1 MKFTKIT
8 LSEWRQFRSID
19 IDFHPKVTI
28 ITGANG
34 AGKSTILKL
43 LAKHYGW
50 NLAFL
55 STPYLSSK
63 KGTYEFKSHFKK
75 VKNINNLNIRASG
88 MPEFSTLGDIHY
100 SDNFSS
106 NIIIQNNQP
115 NQAEFHLQ
123 IHNQRH
129 INGLHIDSHRPV
141 PKYQKL
147 QNIPTNAMN
156 ANDAYEK
163 YLNETRV
170 LYSSGH
176 SAYSPIYRMKEA
188 IISMA
193 AFGPGNS
200 YVQKNE
206 IIEKLF
212 IDFKNILKRVL
223 PKELG
228 FQDLS
233 IRIPDIVL
241 ETESGEFL
249 LDSSSGG
256 IMSIIDLAWQIF
268 LYSHDKEEFVV
279 TIDEPEN
286 HLHPSMQRSLL
297 NDFVEAFPNAQF
309 IVVTHSPFMV
319 SSIRD
324 SNVYALKYEK
334 FHEIDN
340 PEKIVKKVI
349 SQKLDLDQKAAT
361 ANEILREILGVPVT
375 LPQWA
380 EDDLQR
386 ICSNFSASDITPD
399 GLTRLHSELEQA
411 GLGEFY
417 PEALNKVVESN
428 FHD

>member
-1 MKFTKIT
+1 MKFNKVT

-43 LAKHYGW
+43 LSKHFGW
-50 NLAFL
+50 HQIFLA
-55 STPYLSSK
+55 TPYLSSK
-63 KGTYEFKSHFKK
+63 LGTFEFKSSLTPLSPHHQ
-75 VKNINNLNIRASG
+75 INNNRDTFVLGNI
-88 MPEFSTLGDIHY
+88 FY
-100 SDNFSS
+100 SNNSVSLITIPS
-106 NIIIQNNQP
+106 NNNT
-115 NQAEFHLQ
+115 QAEFDLNINSQ
-123 IHNQRH
+123 QRVL
-129 INGLHIDSHRPV
+129 GLHINSHRPI

-147 QNIPTNAMN
+147 QNIPTNPMN
-156 ANDAYEK
+156 AQSAYDVYFNETK
-163 YLNETRV
+163 NLYLNT
-170 LYSSGH
+170 Y
-176 SAYSPIYRMKEA
+176 AQFPPIYRMKEA
-188 IISMA
+188 IVSMA

-200 YVQKNE
+200 FVQKNE
-206 IIEKLF
+206 KIEKLF
-212 IDFKNILKRVL
+212 IDFKDILKRVL
-223 PKELG
+223 PKDLG

-241 ETESGEFL
+241 ETDSGEFL
-249 LDSSSGG
+249 LDASSGG

-268 LYSHDKEEFVV
+268 LYSHDKDEFVV

-309 IVVTHSPFMV
+309 IVVTHSPFIV
-319 SSIRD
+319 SSIKD
-324 SNVYALKYEK
+324 SNVYALKYEN
-334 FHEIDN
+334 F
-340 PEKIVKKVI
+340 
-349 SQKLDLDQKAAT
+349 QKLDNSEKIEKKVVSHKLDLNKKAAT
-361 ANEILREILGVPVT
+361 ANEILREVLGVPVT

-386 ICSNFSASDITPD
+386 ICSSFNAVDITPD
-399 GLTRLHSELEQA
+399 GLARLRTELEQA